1 MRLLSCLLSC
11 LLSPFFSLPAL
22 ALSRRWTGGG
32 GQPHSALDGVERP
45 TPRVSNPFLS
55 VSQLRPAPPREIF
68 TLPPFDARLLEAG
81 NGKAHIFA
89 FPGDAATRARKACGL
104 SSLPSP
110 SSRLETQAPS
120 RRGPAVHV
128 LSHFGAG
135 ASSRCTD
142 TGGSRGYVT
151 AGHKGNRRRDREARS
166 RAQGR
171 GATRAGRR
179 KRRNAGCFSAAT
191 AFVLCGGFLCLW
203 ALESQKA
210 TPSSRRP
217 GAAPRRW
224 QSSRRTLL
232 SRSLSSVFSLS
243 SPRGHLSRCSV
254 LPLHR
259 PRSPWPSS
267 RPFSTRSFSARSFS
281 FSSPSSCTQ
290 LFARK
295 TPFLSSNLPD
305 DERGVREDSEF
316 FGVSLADDIDALSSA
331 ALLRR
336 QQREADTA
344 SPPVSEEEEEIF
356 PAVDARRSRTDFL
369 FRASAGAKR
378 GDARSQTAPDAADL
392 AASWGDDAVSLED
405 EAHRRR
411 QERGRDRGRDSEAE
425 REEKRQRR
433 EDEALGR
440 FKVGDTAPELSLTE
454 HYYHN
459 MPLPPPPPE
468 DPDDPLPFPM
478 DFISE
483 EEKQDI
489 RRMPTKEERE
499 ADRKDYFGSDNVRAY
514 HLYNPHWTPY
524 EESNYRPSHN
534 LEATAVGDF
543 GQSPRR
549 PMRESDMA
557 QPSVPFGWRV
567 YAAVCLTK
575 LPLLLADYEAR
586 VEALLGEEKKHFQEQ
601 TIWTQ
606 LDRKPEA
613 YGVSRP
619 RLPLPHPPYHVWETS
634 IHPRL
639 QFPFIVWARL
649 SARLCNSS
657 AKMLEMFRLLSLEKE
672 KRENRFS
679 FQRTGQGIAIG
690 DYFIFAAPTLHH
702 AVRFLESNPKH
713 KAGVYREGH
722 LYELTDA
729 TAEHV
734 LLGKGERRSAER
746 DEIYLSLGFY
756 LPPPRRAPWPKHKEE
771 SEERKTSND
780 AGLPASSS
788 PSPFSSSSFS
798 SSSSASPS
806 SASPSSASPSSAS
819 PSSSSSFLSSS
830 SASPSSAS
838 PSSASPSSASPSS
851 ASPSSAS
858 PSSASPS
865 SASPSSSSASSV
877 RFSPSV
883 SSSSA
888 PGRSPALALLQEKQ
902 LRYLCRSNC
911 VERRSFLFFPRP
923 DSVETLLLPPEQL
936 LPMTPEQNARVFQ
949 RWKRRTAKAR
959 AAAAAAETVV
969 DILKR
974 TLPRLP
980 SSHDDLT
987 RAVCWKALH
996 EALTQPSQSPSS
1008 SPSQPFP
1015 ASTSPS
1021 ALSAQ
1026 PPAFPFSSLEDKRA
1040 AFFFS
1045 VVQRAVEAALNSH
1058 PAFANTCETSGAD
1071 ASSSGEGGDFQHPR
1085 TSQAADTSPPQRET
1099 SRGAAGNTPAR
1110 PDGVAQ
1116 GGRSSGEGGDR
1127 ACTLPPRDDKQPE
1140 EAREAAARVDGE
1152 TEDGAEGRDGFRG
1165 PACRRGDR
1173 GLEENA
1179 QENFELSVSA
1189 AATFVL
1195 GLVAGDDGKGGS
1207 IAVATELAKLG
1218 LSQDKG
1224 DMEMHTQD
1232 ECEARPA
1239 HAQHK
1244 RDLTASQA
1252 ENRHNRGK
1260 TKHGKRD
1267 TPTSP
1272 SSSSS
1277 SSAFV
1282 LSALQSVAASAVSA
1296 RVAEDRLL
1304 SASRARHLRELQR
1317 SPLWLS
1323 NPHSPLA
1330 GEKSAAVEA
1339 LLFFAEDDEEA
1350 RDFSRRLP
1358 YTRGGVYRSL
1368 FLAHAV
1374 KVDFYGKAREM
1385 MMPNP
1390 RHTKLDE
1397 DELEVDEEAFCP
1409 EKVDHADWLI
1419 QNKFNVTEDAAHDL
1433 DKPFYRDYLKD
1444 WVYLHLPEG
1453 HYLAEPF
1460 HATGQDE
1467 TGDIPDPPL
1476 MTALAANRVE
1486 DHARDYRPGVWLYKP
1501 ETKILY
1507 NDTET
1512 GALLIGSGYDGTYSW
1527 DKPVSNETMTR
1538 ALILMEMAAEHV
1550 RKGHFTWTDDHWSYT
1565 SKRPNLET
1573 HMSHEEE
1580 ARMKWGLE
1588 DFDLDPDDLDAGMEY
1603 LNPEL
1608 LKSRPPEYQRLVEDP
1623 DVAHN
1628 IHQDWLRRVDR
1639 GEATLNEDPFRLS
1652 PEQIDLRE
1660 KFKSL
1665 KELEDDEA
1673 DLPEVT
1679 LWRDEGE

>member
-1 MRLLSCLLSC
+1 MCGS
-11 LLSPFFSLPAL
+11 
-22 ALSRRWTGGG
+22 GGG

-120 RRGPAVHV
+120 RRGPA
-128 LSHFGAG
+128 
-135 ASSRCTD
+135 
-142 TGGSRGYVT
+142 
-151 AGHKGNRRRDREARS
+151 
-166 RAQGR
+166 
-171 GATRAGRR
+171 
-179 KRRNAGCFSAAT
+179 
-191 AFVLCGGFLCLW
+191 
-203 ALESQKA
+203 
-210 TPSSRRP
+210 
-217 GAAPRRW
+217 
-224 QSSRRTLL
+224 
-232 SRSLSSVFSLS
+232 
-243 SPRGHLSRCSV
+243 
-254 LPLHR
+254 
-259 PRSPWPSS
+259 
-267 RPFSTRSFSARSFS
+267 
-281 FSSPSSCTQ
+281 

-713 KAGVYREGH
+713 KA
-722 LYELTDA
+722 
-729 TAEHV
+729 
-734 LLGKGERRSAER
+734 
-746 DEIYLSLGFY
+746 
-756 LPPPRRAPWPKHKEE
+756 
-771 SEERKTSND
+771 
-780 AGLPASSS
+780 
-788 PSPFSSSSFS
+788 
-798 SSSSASPS
+798 
-806 SASPSSASPSSAS
+806 
-819 PSSSSSFLSSS
+819 
-830 SASPSSAS
+830 
-838 PSSASPSSASPSS
+838 
-851 ASPSSAS
+851 
-858 PSSASPS
+858 
-865 SASPSSSSASSV
+865 
-877 RFSPSV
+877 
-883 SSSSA
+883 A